1 MRADRL
7 EASGR
12 CQADVVV
19 YSERVADEAA
29 AALFPI
35 NILRNNA
42 ILAARTPLVL
52 LADADL
58 LVGADLAA
66 AIADPSQ

>member
-1 MRADRL
+1 M
-7 EASGR
+7 
-12 CQADVVV
+12 
-19 YSERVADEAA
+19 YSERVADGAA

-66 AIADPSQ
+66 AMADPLE

>member
-1 MRADRL
+1 
-7 EASGR
+7 
-12 CQADVVV
+12 VV
-19 YSERVADEAA
+19 YSERVADDAA

-42 ILAARTPLVL
+42 ILVARTPLVL

-58 LVGADLAA
+58 LVGADLADA
-66 AIADPSQ
+66 MADPLQ